1 MLALIA
7 AMTIA
12 AAAPEPAAE
21 PSASRVQLVKPPL
34 LGTLQPDQLAARRH
48 CKDAARFQTGFEPAL
63 LFREQDRPNAR
74 ARRLIDLPNGAYCLV
89 GEAQAV
95 RDVR

>member
-12 AAAPEPAAE
+12 AVAPEPAAA
-21 PSASRVQLVKPPL
+21 PPRVQLVKPPL
-34 LGTLQPDQLAARRH
+34 FAMLQPDQLAARRH
-48 CKDAARFQTGFEPAL
+48 CRDAARFQTGYEPTL

-89 GEAQAV
+89 GEAQAERAV
-95 RDVR
+95 R